1 MTRNPHFHICVILI
15 VAGADQCNLRLR
27 ITLSVAHNAFFNEIE
42 FGKHVSCV
50 VFVDLEPTIINEF
63 RYGTYGSLFHPE
75 QLISDKE
82 RLTDWKFINT
92 LYPFSDEECL
102 QEFDKYKQSPE
113 NKRVNKGMKI
123 EEFKFIY
130 WMEYAHPGCWAGS
143 HRLVGGQKWFRV
155 ESLTWVRGAAKV
167 RRLAL
172 TISILVGLT
181 TVPGAFVTGNDVVC
195 SFIQ

>member
-82 RLTDWKFINT
+82 RCYQQLRQRPLHRFLPLTFSLNFI
-92 LYPFSDEECL
+92 FSDL
-102 QEFDKYKQSPE
+102 FFQF
-113 NKRVNKGMKI
+113 
-123 EEFKFIY
+123 
-130 WMEYAHPGCWAGS
+130 
-143 HRLVGGQKWFRV
+143 
-155 ESLTWVRGAAKV
+155 LT
-167 RRLAL
+167 
-172 TISILVGLT
+172 
-181 TVPGAFVTGNDVVC
+181 
-195 SFIQ
+195 